1 MAQYVLTLGLQDTS
15 LSPTSIS
22 GVVATAGAD
31 PAGLVTALAGVC
43 VTGYGVISANVTTAV
58 PVTTTIPDTAGSG
71 ECERGKKW
79 AVACKD
85 AVTGRISTKYIPMAD
100 FSKAEPGTDY
110 LSVTGAGASLVSA
123 MEALFKSPAGNAIKV
138 VSIKKARS

>member
-15 LSPTSIS
+15 LSSTSIS

-31 PAGLVTALAGVC
+31 PAALVTALAGVC
-43 VTGYGVISANVTTAV
+43 VAGYGVIAANVTTAV
-58 PVTTTIPDTAGSG
+58 PVTTTVPDVAGSG
-71 ECERGKKW
+71 ECERSKKW

-85 AVTGRISTKYIPMAD
+85 NVTGRVSTKYIPMAD
-100 FSKAEPGTDY
+100 FSKAEAGTDL
-110 LSVTGAGASLVSA
+110 LSLTGNGAGLVTA
-123 MEALFKSPAGNAIKV
+123 IEGLFKSPAGNAITV